1 MKVFAT
7 VLVLL
12 GLTIPTALAAQ
23 GIGLAQLQGGVAF
36 TNGALDHDALAG
48 GRVALGFRS
57 GHFVFGPEVGYY
69 GIGAETHLTTLGA
82 FVRYGARTSTG
93 WYGIAGLGYQGPG
106 TSGGGESLFGA
117 GIGAGWSGGRAGH
130 NGPSA
135 EARYLFS
142 LQDIGSEMF
151 AGLLLTVGWEFRW

>member
-1 MKVFAT
+1 MAA
-7 VLVLL
+7 LALSCL
-12 GLTIPTALAAQ
+12 AAPTPIAAQ

-36 TNGALDHDALAG
+36 TNGALENDVLAG
-48 GRVALGFRS
+48 GRAALGFRS

-69 GIGAETHLTTLGA
+69 GLGAETHLTTLGA

-117 GIGAGWSGGRAGH
+117 GVGAGWSGGHAGRS
-130 NGPSA
+130 GPSA